1 MPVMAWQAHTASNLT
16 RRYNRMKGLKLF
28 GIALSIAAVSVAFA
42 SGWTVSVST
51 SKGTL
56 FEPTAPTTQT
66 NVPFII
72 NTFGPFNAPAIQF
85 VNTLPQV
92 TFLTTQGNP
101 RPIIAGDGTS
111 FTGGTYTAAYTITGG
126 PQLTGFNFLVSGY
139 VYELGQIIW
148 TKKVVDINTSQILYN
163 GSGVFS
169 GSGYQG
175 GSDGNVNFSSFIP
188 LARPSAN
195 VQVIETFIVHIDGA
209 RAPGTSTASL
219 LLVEQDWVPE
229 PASMLALSAGLTG
242 LLLRRRAKK

>member
-1 MPVMAWQAHTASNLT
+1 
-16 RRYNRMKGLKLF
+16 MKGLKLF
-28 GIALSIAAVSVAFA
+28 GIALSIAAVSAAFA
-42 SGWTVSVST
+42 SGWTVSVSI

-56 FEPTAPTTQT
+56 FGPTAPTTQT

-72 NTFGPFNAPAIQF
+72 NAFPPAFAPAPPVF

-92 TFLTTQGNP
+92 NFLTALGNP
-101 RPIIAGDGTS
+101 NPILVGNGTL
-111 FTGGTYTAAYTITGG
+111 FTGGTYTAAYTITSTKA
-126 PQLTGFNFLVSGY
+126 PLTGFNFVVSGF
-139 VYELGQIIW
+139 VSGLGQIIW
-148 TKKVVDINTSQILYN
+148 TKKVVDLNTSQVLYN

-169 GSGYQG
+169 GASYPG
-175 GSDGNVNFSSFIP
+175 GSDGTVGISAFVP
-188 LARPSAN
+188 LAAPSAN

-209 RAPGTSTASL
+209 PAPGTSTASL

>member
-1 MPVMAWQAHTASNLT
+1 
-16 RRYNRMKGLKLF
+16 MKGLKLF

-56 FEPTAPTTQT
+56 FGPTAPTTQT

-72 NTFGPFNAPAIQF
+72 NTSDPLFSPATVV

-92 TFLTTQGNP
+92 TFLTAQGNP
-101 RPIIAGDGTS
+101 PILAGDGTS
-111 FTGGTYTAAYTITGG
+111 FTGGTYTAAYTITSTKA
-126 PQLTGFNFLVSGY
+126 PLIGFNFVVSGY

-148 TKKVVDINTSQILYN
+148 TKKVVDLNTSRVLYN

-175 GSDGNVNFSSFIP
+175 GSDGPVGISAFVP
-188 LARPSAN
+188 LAAPSAN

-209 RAPGTSTASL
+209 PAPGTSTASL

-229 PASMLALSAGLTG
+229 PASMLALSAGLAG

>member
-1 MPVMAWQAHTASNLT
+1 
-16 RRYNRMKGLKLF
+16 MKGLKLF
-28 GIALSIAAVSVAFA
+28 GIALSIAAVSAAFA

-56 FEPTAPTTQT
+56 FGPTAPTTQT

-72 NTFGPFNAPAIQF
+72 NTFGPFNAPATVF

-92 TFLTTQGNP
+92 TFQTAIGNP
-101 RPIIAGDGTS
+101 NPILVGDGTS
-111 FTGGTYTAAYTITGG
+111 FTGGTYTAAYTITSTKA
-126 PQLTGFNFLVSGY
+126 PLIGFNFVLQGFVFD
-139 VYELGQIIW
+139 LGQIIW

-169 GSGYQG
+169 GAGYAG
-175 GSDGNVNFSSFIP
+175 GSNGNVGFSTYIP

-209 RAPGTSTASL
+209 PAPGTSTASL

-229 PASMLALSAGLTG
+229 PASMLVLSAGLTG

>member
-1 MPVMAWQAHTASNLT
+1 
-16 RRYNRMKGLKLF
+16 MKGLKLF
-28 GIALSIAAVSVAFA
+28 GIALSIAAVSAAFA

-51 SKGTL
+51 SKGIL
-56 FEPTAPTTQT
+56 FGPSVPTTQT

-72 NTFGPFNAPAIQF
+72 NTSGPLFSPATVF

-92 TFLTTQGNP
+92 NFLTSIGTPNP
-101 RPIIAGDGTS
+101 ILTGDGTR

-126 PQLTGFNFLVSGY
+126 PQLTGFNFVVSGY

-148 TKKVVDINTSQILYN
+148 TKKVVDINTSQVLYN
-163 GSGVFS
+163 DSGVFS
-169 GSGYQG
+169 GRGYQG
-175 GSDGNVNFSSFIP
+175 GSDGNVNFSRYIP

-195 VQVIETFIVHIDGA
+195 VQVFETFIVHIDGA
-209 RAPGTSTASL
+209 PAPGTSIASL

-229 PASMLALSAGLTG
+229 PASMLALSAGLAG

>member
-1 MPVMAWQAHTASNLT
+1 
-16 RRYNRMKGLKLF
+16 MKGLKLF
-28 GIALSIAAVSVAFA
+28 GIALSIAAVSAAFA

-56 FEPTAPTTQT
+56 FGPSAPTTQT

-72 NTFGPFNAPAIQF
+72 NTFGTFNAPATVF
-85 VNTLPQV
+85 VSTLPQV
-92 TFLTTQGNP
+92 TFQTAIGNP
-101 RPIIAGDGTS
+101 NPILVGDGTS
-111 FTGGTYTAAYTITGG
+111 FTGGTYTAAYTITSTKA
-126 PQLTGFNFLVSGY
+126 PLIGFNFVVQGF
-139 VYELGQIIW
+139 VFDLGQIIW
-148 TKKVVDINTSQILYN
+148 TKKVVDLNTSQVLYN

-169 GSGYQG
+169 GESYTG
-175 GSDGNVNFSSFIP
+175 GSNGNVGISAFVP

-209 RAPGTSTASL
+209 RAPGSSTASL

-229 PASMLALSAGLTG
+229 PASMLVLSAGLTG

>member
-1 MPVMAWQAHTASNLT
+1 
-16 RRYNRMKGLKLF
+16 MKGLKLF
-28 GIALSIAAVSVAFA
+28 GIALSVAAVSVAFA

-56 FEPTAPTTQT
+56 FGPSAPTTQT

-72 NTFGPFNAPAIQF
+72 NTSGQLFSPATVV

-92 TFLTTQGNP
+92 TFLTALGNP
-101 RPIIAGDGTS
+101 NPILVGDGTS

-126 PQLTGFNFLVSGY
+126 PQLTGFNFVLRGFVFD
-139 VYELGQIIW
+139 LGQIIW
-148 TKKVVDINTSQILYN
+148 TKKVVDLNTSQVLYN

-169 GSGYQG
+169 GVGYAG
-175 GSDGNVNFSSFIP
+175 GSNGVVGFSNFIP

-195 VQVIETFIVHIDGA
+195 VQVIETFIVHVDGA
-209 RAPGTSTASL
+209 AVPGPDTASL
-219 LLVEQDWVPE
+219 LIVEQDWVPE
-229 PASMLALSAGLTG
+229 PASMLVLSAGLTG

>member
-1 MPVMAWQAHTASNLT
+1 
-16 RRYNRMKGLKLF
+16 MKGLKLF

-56 FEPTAPTTQT
+56 FGPSVATVQT

-72 NTFGPFNAPAIQF
+72 NTFGPFNAPTPVF

-92 TFLTTQGNP
+92 NFLTTQGNP
-101 RPIIAGDGTS
+101 NPILVGDGTL
-111 FTGGTYTAAYTITGG
+111 FTGGTYTAAYTITSTKA
-126 PQLTGFNFLVSGY
+126 PLIGFNFVVSGF
-139 VYELGQIIW
+139 VSGLGQIIW
-148 TKKVVDINTSQILYN
+148 TKKVVDLNTSQVLYN

-169 GSGYQG
+169 GAGYAG
-175 GSDGNVNFSSFIP
+175 GSNGVVGFSNFIP
-188 LARPSAN
+188 LAAPSAN
-195 VQVIETFIVHIDGA
+195 VQVIESFIVHVDGA
-209 RAPGTSTASL
+209 AVPGPDTATL

-229 PASMLALSAGLTG
+229 PASMLVLSAGLTG

>member
-1 MPVMAWQAHTASNLT
+1 
-16 RRYNRMKGLKLF
+16 MKGLKLF

-51 SKGTL
+51 STGTL
-56 FEPTAPTTQT
+56 FGPSVPAVQT

-72 NTFGPFNAPAIQF
+72 NTSSRLFSPATVVVNA
-85 VNTLPQV
+85 LPQV
-92 TFLTTQGNP
+92 NFLTALGNP
-101 RPIIAGDGTS
+101 HPILTGDGTS

-126 PQLTGFNFLVSGY
+126 PQLTGFNFVVQGF
-139 VYELGQIIW
+139 VFDLGQIIW
-148 TKKVVDINTSQILYN
+148 TKKVVDLNTSQVLYN

-169 GSGYQG
+169 GESYPG
-175 GSDGNVNFSSFIP
+175 GSNGNVSISTFVP
-188 LARPSAN
+188 LAAPSAN

-209 RAPGTSTASL
+209 TAPGTSTASL

-229 PASMLALSAGLTG
+229 PASMLALSAGLAG

>member
-1 MPVMAWQAHTASNLT
+1 
-16 RRYNRMKGLKLF
+16 MKGLKLF

-56 FEPTAPTTQT
+56 FGPTAPTTQT

-72 NTFGPFNAPAIQF
+72 NTSDPLFSPATVV

-92 TFLTTQGNP
+92 TFLTAQGNP
-101 RPIIAGDGTS
+101 PILAGDGTN

-126 PQLTGFNFLVSGY
+126 PQLTGFNFVVSGY

-209 RAPGTSTASL
+209 PVPGTSIASL
-219 LLVEQDWVPE
+219 LQVEQDWVPE
-229 PASMLALSAGLTG
+229 PASMLALSAGLAG

>member
-1 MPVMAWQAHTASNLT
+1 
-16 RRYNRMKGLKLF
+16 MKGLKLF

-56 FEPTAPTTQT
+56 FGPTAPTTQT

-72 NTFGPFNAPAIQF
+72 NTSDPLFSPATVV

-92 TFLTTQGNP
+92 TFLTAQGNP
-101 RPIIAGDGTS
+101 PILAGDGTN

-126 PQLTGFNFLVSGY
+126 PQLTGFNFVVSGY

-209 RAPGTSTASL
+209 PAPGTSIASL
-219 LLVEQDWVPE
+219 LQVEQDWVPE
-229 PASMLALSAGLTG
+229 PASMLALSAGLAG

>member
-1 MPVMAWQAHTASNLT
+1 
-16 RRYNRMKGLKLF
+16 MKGLKLF

-42 SGWTVSVST
+42 SGWTVSVTT
-51 SKGTL
+51 SRGV
-56 FEPTAPTTQT
+56 FFPPSTQT
-66 NVPFII
+66 NVPFKI
-72 NTFGPFNAPAIQF
+72 NALGPLFSPATVV

-92 TFLTTQGNP
+92 TFLTAQGNP
-101 RPIIAGDGTS
+101 PILAGDGTS

-126 PQLTGFNFLVSGY
+126 PQLTGFNFVVSGY

-175 GSDGNVNFSSFIP
+175 GSDGDVNFSSFIP

-209 RAPGTSTASL
+209 PAPGTSIASL
-219 LLVEQDWVPE
+219 LQVEQDWVPE
-229 PASMLALSAGLTG
+229 PASMLALSASLAG

>member
-1 MPVMAWQAHTASNLT
+1 
-16 RRYNRMKGLKLF
+16 MKGLKLF

-42 SGWTVSVST
+42 SGWTVSVTT
-51 SKGTL
+51 SRGV
-56 FEPTAPTTQT
+56 FFPPSTQT

-72 NTFGPFNAPAIQF
+72 NTSGLLFSPATVV

-92 TFLTTQGNP
+92 TFLTAQGSP
-101 RPIIAGDGTS
+101 PILAGDGTS

-126 PQLTGFNFLVSGY
+126 PQLTGFNFVVSGY

-209 RAPGTSTASL
+209 PAPGTSIASL
-219 LLVEQDWVPE
+219 LQVEQDWVPE
-229 PASMLALSAGLTG
+229 PASMLALSAGLAG

>member
-1 MPVMAWQAHTASNLT
+1 
-16 RRYNRMKGLKLF
+16 MKGLKLF

-42 SGWTVSVST
+42 SGWTVSVTT
-51 SKGTL
+51 SRGV
-56 FEPTAPTTQT
+56 FFPPSTQT

-72 NTFGPFNAPAIQF
+72 NTSGPLFSPATVV

-92 TFLTTQGNP
+92 TFLTAQGSP
-101 RPIIAGDGTS
+101 PILAGDGTS

-126 PQLTGFNFLVSGY
+126 PQLTGFNFVVSGY

-148 TKKVVDINTSQILYN
+148 TKKVVDLNTSRVLYN

-175 GSDGNVNFSSFIP
+175 GSDGNVGFSTYIP

-209 RAPGTSTASL
+209 PAPGTSIASL
-219 LLVEQDWVPE
+219 LQVEQDWVPE
-229 PASMLALSAGLTG
+229 PASMLALSAGLAG

>member
-1 MPVMAWQAHTASNLT
+1 
-16 RRYNRMKGLKLF
+16 MKGLKLF

-56 FEPTAPTTQT
+56 FGPTAPTTQT

-92 TFLTTQGNP
+92 TFQTAIGNP
-101 RPIIAGDGTS
+101 NPILVGDGTS
-111 FTGGTYTAAYTITGG
+111 FTGGTYTAAYTITSTKA
-126 PQLTGFNFLVSGY
+126 PLTGFNFVVSGY

-229 PASMLALSAGLTG
+229 PASMLALSAGLAG

>member
-1 MPVMAWQAHTASNLT
+1 
-16 RRYNRMKGLKLF
+16 MKGLKLF
-28 GIALSIAAVSVAFA
+28 GIALSVAAVSVAFA

-51 SKGTL
+51 SKGIL
-56 FEPTAPTTQT
+56 FGPTAPTTQT

-72 NTFGPFNAPAIQF
+72 NTSGLLFSPATVV

-92 TFLTTQGNP
+92 TFQTALGNP
-101 RPIIAGDGTS
+101 PILVGDGTS
-111 FTGGTYTAAYTITGG
+111 FTGGTYTAAYTITSTKA
-126 PQLTGFNFLVSGY
+126 PLIGFNFVVSGY

-148 TKKVVDINTSQILYN
+148 TKKVVDLNTSRVLYN

-175 GSDGNVNFSSFIP
+175 GSDGPVGISAFVP
-188 LARPSAN
+188 LAAPSAN

-209 RAPGTSTASL
+209 PAPGTSTASL